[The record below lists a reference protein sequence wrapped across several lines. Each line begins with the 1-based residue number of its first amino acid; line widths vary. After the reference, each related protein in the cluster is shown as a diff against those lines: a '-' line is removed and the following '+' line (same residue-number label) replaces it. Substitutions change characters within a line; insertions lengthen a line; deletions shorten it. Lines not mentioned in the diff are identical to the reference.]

1 MGGAKYVGKTQ
12 MFNLLLTVALA
23 AWMKLYSPGSAS
35 MTLNHVWTL
44 MVSFQFLRVCQHV
57 YASAKSDKEL
67 LTTTEGEEGLEI
79 KELEDGRENSR

>member
-1 MGGAKYVGKTQ
+1 
-12 MFNLLLTVALA
+12 
-23 AWMKLYSPGSAS
+23 

-79 KELEDGRENSR
+79 KELGDGRENSR